1 MWLTSTW
8 TSAAAASSSAAT
20 GNKLGIGAPLL
31 GLALR
36 TLDALLYVWVAYAL
50 TLLLRYL

>member
-8 TSAAAASSSAAT
+8 TSAGASSAIT
-20 GNKLGIGAPLL
+20 GHKLGIGAPIL

-36 TLDALLYVWVAYAL
+36 TLDALLYVWVGYAL
-50 TLLLRYL
+50 TLLLRYA